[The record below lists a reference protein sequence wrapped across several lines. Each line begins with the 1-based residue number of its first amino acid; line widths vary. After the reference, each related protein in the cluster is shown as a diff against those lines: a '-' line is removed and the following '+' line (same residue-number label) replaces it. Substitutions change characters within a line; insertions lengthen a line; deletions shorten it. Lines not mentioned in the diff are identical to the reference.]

1 MTADLEQE
9 KCAKCEKTVYEA
21 ESLPAGTKFSG
32 SISENQIRNKLLFIA
47 INNGN
52 KS

>member
-21 ESLPAGTKFSG
+21 EGLPAGTKFSG
-32 SISENQIRNKLLFIA
+32 SISENQIRNI
-47 INNGN
+47 IHT
-52 KS
+52 S